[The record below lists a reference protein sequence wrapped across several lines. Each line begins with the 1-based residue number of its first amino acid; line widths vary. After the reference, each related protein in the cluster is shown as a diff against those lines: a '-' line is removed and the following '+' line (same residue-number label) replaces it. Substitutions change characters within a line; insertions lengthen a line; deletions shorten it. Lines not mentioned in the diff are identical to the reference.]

1 MNQLERDNLI
11 AAETGCRSYRHLP
24 QLTDAEQAERD
35 REEEL
40 ERLKRRLA
48 LAERETRGRIDA
60 KHRYRET
67 R

>member
-1 MNQLERDNLI
+1 MSIARDNEL
-11 AAETGCRSYRHLP
+11 ASATGGRSYRHLP